1 MELIVE
7 RPNKQIYR
15 KEGQRVKLFG
25 ESVPASDVLTEAL
38 NHARAFEAGLPVP
51 CLREVTKLDGKWAVI
66 ADFVE
71 GPTLL
76 ERMEAEPGNPD
87 LMELFVRLQMRVHA
101 ASAPQMQRQKDK
113 LNRRISASAACGLD
127 ATTRY
132 ELHVRLEAMPDHQKV
147 CHGDFVPSNVLLRSV
162 SAGAAS
168 VSVGAAWEEAL
179 IIDWSHATQGNASAD
194 AANTY
199 LTLLKQGRD
208 GLASAYLKL
217 YCERSDT
224 ALQYIQRWI
233 PIAAGA
239 QLCKC
244 RTEEERVF
252 YRGWCE
258 GVV

>member
-1 MELIVE
+1 MELIVQ

-15 KEGQRVKLFG
+15 REGPGGPERIKLFG
-25 ESVPASDVLTEAL
+25 ESVPASDVLHEAL
-38 NHARAFEAGLPVP
+38 NHARALEAGLPVP
-51 CLREVTKLDGKWAVI
+51 CLREVTKLEGKWAVI
-66 ADFVE
+66 ADFIE

-76 ERMEAEPGNPD
+76 ERMEAAPD
-87 LMELFVRLQMRVHA
+87 DPQWMELFVHLQMQVHA
-101 ASAPQMQRQKDK
+101 ARAPQMQRQKDK
-113 LNRRISASAACGLD
+113 LNRRISAGAACGLD

-147 CHGDFVPSNVLLRSV
+147 CHGDFVPSNVLLR
-162 SAGAAS
+162 G
-168 VSVGAAWEEAL
+168 GEAL

-199 LTLLKQGRD
+199 LTLLKQSRTK
-208 GLASAYLKL
+208 LASDYLKL
-217 YCERSDT
+217 FCERSDT

-233 PIAAGA
+233 PIVAGA

-244 RTEEERVF
+244 GTEEERGF

-258 GVV
+258 GVIAP